1 MDSKTVRTCLREAGV
16 ADDFYRIE
24 GVHEPQA
31 PATELYTLRHRADHW
46 EVVFTERGQ
55 ESILARYTA
64 ETQAAQCL
72 YQKLTDPL
80 S

>member
-1 MDSKTVRTCLREAGV
+1 MDSKTVRADLRRAGV

-31 PATELYTLRHRADHW
+31 PATELYTLRRHADRW

-55 ESILARYTA
+55 ESVLARYATEA
-64 ETQAAQCL
+64 QAAQRL
-72 YQKLTDPL
+72 YQELTSP
-80 S
+80 